1 MGNNLRQS
9 PEPRKVTPPRIETS
23 HRLGKIGHLWGCSL
37 CLSVY
42 PSAKS
47 HHEASLIHASHCAA
61 VADRRANPDSPDN
74 LASGDYEEIGP
85 AYPCQGIW

>member
-1 MGNNLRQS
+1 MSGLRQS
-9 PEPRKVTPPRIETS
+9 PEPRKITPPRIES
-23 HRLGKIGHLWGCSL
+23 IHRLGQIGHLWGCTL

-47 HHEASLIHASHCAA
+47 PLDAKLIHASHCSA

-74 LASGDYEEIGP
+74 LASGDYEDIAP
-85 AYPCQGIW
+85 TYPRQGIW